1 MLADFY
7 KAEDYI
13 ARRLAIMRQ
22 ISYDNKIDFSEV
34 IDLEEE
40 NNGIQYEKI
49 QREAINLALSKGFL
63 VLTGGPGTGKT
74 TTLNAIISLYQQQGL
89 NVMICA
95 PTGRA
100 AKRLSDLT
108 GYDAKTIHR
117 LLEVKHTSGDTLAFI
132 HDENNLLD
140 CDALIIDEMSMV
152 DSCLFEA
159 VLRAISVTCKLVLVG
174 DSDQL
179 PSVGAGNVLKD
190 IIDSGV
196 MSVVT
201 LKRSSDRHRSL
212 RLL

>member
-74 TTLNAIISLYQQQGL
+74 TTLNAIISLYQQQG
-89 NVMICA
+89 A
-95 PTGRA
+95 
-100 AKRLSDLT
+100 
-108 GYDAKTIHR
+108 
-117 LLEVKHTSGDTLAFI
+117 
-132 HDENNLLD
+132 
-140 CDALIIDEMSMV
+140 
-152 DSCLFEA
+152 
-159 VLRAISVTCKLVLVG
+159 
-174 DSDQL
+174 
-179 PSVGAGNVLKD
+179 
-190 IIDSGV
+190 
-196 MSVVT
+196 
-201 LKRSSDRHRSL
+201 
-212 RLL
+212 